1 MRLLTIA
8 IVALLCNF
16 ALAAEP
22 DPCTRF
28 TWDVSHEAAV
38 LKQSAQVLTAAAA
51 PAADLPQLQLDKLY
65 EVRLSKQS
73 DVKFVIAPARAAAS
87 DDARAGL
94 VQFRSGEAGRY
105 RIALSTRH
113 WIDVVDGATV
123 IESHG
128 FQGAA
133 GCERPHKVVEFDLPA
148 NRSLTLQLS
157 RAPDAA
163 VAIAVTKASR

>member
-8 IVALLCNF
+8 IAALLCNG
-16 ALAAEP
+16 AHAAEP

-38 LKQSAQVLTAAAA
+38 MKQSPQVLTAAAA

-65 EVRLSKQS
+65 ELRLGKQS
-73 DVKFVIAPARAAAS
+73 DVKFAIAPARAATN

-94 VQFRSGEAGRY
+94 VQFRTGAAGRY

-113 WIDVVDGATV
+113 WIDVVDGTT
-123 IESHG
+123 ILESRD
-128 FQGAA
+128 FQGAG

-163 VAIAVTKASR
+163 VAIAVTRVSR